1 MLYNANLLKIC
12 QFLLQI
18 STNANLI
25 LTTAISKQLALILRD
40 HTHVLVTLVGQEMGL
55 LVKVYKKQILV
66 KFSVLNNTNLLK
78 ICQFLLQI
86 STNAN
91 LIMITAISKQLA
103 LILRDHTHVL
113 VTPVGQ
119 GMGSLVKV

>member
-40 HTHVLVTLVGQEMGL
+40 HTHVLVTLDGQEMGL

-78 ICQFLLQI
+78 ICPFFPRYQR
-86 STNAN
+86 
-91 LIMITAISKQLA
+91 M
-103 LILRDHTHVL
+103 
-113 VTPVGQ
+113 
-119 GMGSLVKV
+119 